1 MAWGLGGRLVTLIQE
16 VMFSSLA
23 GSKSRWGLT
32 RTFPPM
38 ILLKIS
44 LHGKV
49 LTFFITGEMSF
60 NFRNFRLLYFIPNI
74 RGQKKMS
81 WLDGVTD
88 SMDMSLSK
96 LWEIVKE
103 KEAWRVTVHGVAQ
116 LINWTTTTNKIY
128 FKTNKINF
136 DDHSFEICLFP
147 VICQVNS

>member
-1 MAWGLGGRLVTLIQE
+1 VTLIQE

-116 LINWTTTTNKIY
+116 LIN
-128 FKTNKINF
+128 
-136 DDHSFEICLFP
+136 
-147 VICQVNS
+147 

>member
-1 MAWGLGGRLVTLIQE
+1 MTLIQE

-60 NFRNFRLLYFIPNI
+60 NSRNFRLLYFIPNI

-88 SMDMSLSK
+88 SMDMSFEQTLGDSEGK
-96 LWEIVKE
+96 GSLACYSSWGC
-103 KEAWRVTVHGVAQ
+103 TTYQ
-116 LINWTTTTNKIY
+116 LNNHNK
-128 FKTNKINF
+128 
-136 DDHSFEICLFP
+136 
-147 VICQVNS
+147 